1 MTRDA
6 RALVAVLAL
15 AVALSASAAGAR
27 PSATATDPAPAP
39 APAPATETKS
49 ARAEFKPARQLFERY
64 DALAAAFDTT
74 VADLFSDSAMIQN
87 TRRYPDGTSKV
98 MTLPAPAYK
107 DLIRKVMPLAKTRD
121 DRNTYTKVTYVA
133 EGPNVRIAGQ
143 RTSTMKKYTSP
154 FSLLVGADEKGRWL
168 ILEEIT
174 ESQP

>member
-15 AVALSASAAGAR
+15 AAALSGSAPGVR
-27 PSATATDPAPAP
+27 PSGAASDPAPAP
-39 APAPATETKS
+39 AVAAETKS
-49 ARAEFKPARQLFERY
+49 TRAEFKPARQLFERY

-107 DLIRKVMPLAKTRD
+107 DLIRKVMPLARARD

-154 FSLLVGADEKGRWL
+154 FSLLVGADEKGKWL

>member
-15 AVALSASAAGAR
+15 AAALSGSAAGVR
-27 PSATATDPAPAP
+27 PSDAASDPAPAP
-39 APAPATETKS
+39 APATAAETKS
-49 ARAEFKPARQLFERY
+49 TRAEFKPARQLFERY
-64 DALAAAFDTT
+64 DALSAAFDTT

-98 MTLPAPAYK
+98 LTLPAPAYK
-107 DLIRKVMPLAKTRD
+107 DLIRKVMPLARARD
-121 DRNTYTKVTYVA
+121 DRNSYSRVTYVA

-143 RTSTMKKYTSP
+143 RTSTMKKSTSP
-154 FSLLVGADEKGRWL
+154 FSLLVGADEKGKWL

>member
-15 AVALSASAAGAR
+15 AAALSGSAAGVR
-27 PSATATDPAPAP
+27 PSDAASDPAPAP
-39 APAPATETKS
+39 AAETKS
-49 ARAEFKPARQLFERY
+49 TRAEFKPARQLFERY
-64 DALAAAFDTT
+64 DALSAAFDTT

-98 MTLPAPAYK
+98 LTLPAPAYK
-107 DLIRKVMPLAKTRD
+107 DLIRKVMPLARARD
-121 DRNTYTKVTYVA
+121 DRNSYSRVTYVA

-143 RTSTMKKYTSP
+143 RTSTMKKSTSP
-154 FSLLVGADEKGRWL
+154 FSLLVGADEKGKWL